1 MDLVWKILFR
11 ILVAIPAILFVVMGL
26 RWAVDPEGAAAS
38 LGMTLMT
45 GVGRSSQIGDVGS
58 FFIAMGIMMLIG
70 LITGRRAWFQAPALM
85 LALAAVLRVV
95 AWLVHDA
102 ALALDMIIVEV
113 ALASV
118 LIMACSKLSLDK

>member
-1 MDLVWKILFR
+1 MKILFR

-26 RWAVDPEGAAAS
+26 RWAVAPEGAAAS

-45 GVGRSSQIGDVGS
+45 GVGLSSQIGDVGS
-58 FFIAMGIMMLIG
+58 FFLAMGIMMLIG
-70 LITGRRAWFQAPALM
+70 LITGRRSWFQAPALM
-85 LALAAVLRVV
+85 LALAATLRVL

-118 LIMACSKLSLDK
+118 LMMACSKLSLDK

>member
-1 MDLVWKILFR
+1 MKILFR

-26 RWAVDPEGAAAS
+26 RWAVAPEGAAAS

-45 GVGRSSQIGDVGS
+45 GVGLSSQIGDVGS
-58 FFIAMGIMMLIG
+58 FFLAMGIMMLIG
-70 LITGRRAWFQAPALM
+70 LVTGRRSWFQAPALM
-85 LALAAVLRVV
+85 LALAATLRVL

-118 LIMACSKLSLDK
+118 LMMACSKLSLDK

>member
-1 MDLVWKILFR
+1 MKILFR

-26 RWAVDPEGAAAS
+26 RWAVAPEGAAAS

-45 GVGRSSQIGDVGS
+45 GVGLSSQIGDVGS
-58 FFIAMGIMMLIG
+58 FFLAMGIMMLIG
-70 LITGRRAWFQAPALM
+70 LVTGRRSWFQAPALM
-85 LALAAVLRVV
+85 LALAATLRML

-118 LIMACSKLSLDK
+118 LMMACSKLSLDK